1 MLDAEETKADRAAAW
16 AEEQR
21 RLSLKGLAA
30 CALAKRDLGAAR
42 TLFGHL
48 LAQGGHSGSL
58 RGQLQ
63 SDYGWTLFLEGE
75 GQVRAAVRSPSSR
88 CTPRSCMYLYV

>member
-1 MLDAEETKADRAAAW
+1 MRGAEETKADQGAAW

-30 CALAKRDLGAAR
+30 CALAKQDLEAAR
-42 TLFGHL
+42 TLFRHL
-48 LAQGGHSGSL
+48 LAQGGDSGSL

-75 GQVRAAVRSPSSR
+75 AQVRAAVLSPLS
-88 CTPRSCMYLYV
+88 LYT